1 MVPEGWE
8 QVQLGDI
15 ANFINGRGFKPHEW
29 GKEGLPIIRI
39 QNLNGSEEF
48 NYYSG
53 DYNPKILVETGSLLF
68 AWSGSR
74 GTSFGPHIWK
84 QRDGLLNYHTWLV
97 KFDEQS
103 IDKYFFY
110 YNLLGITTKIES
122 EAHGAAALVHTQ
134 KNRIVKFRTLLP
146 PLPEQKKIA
155 RILSTWDKA
164 IETVDKLIENSK
176 QQKKALM
183 QQLLTGK
190 KRLPGFSGEWK
201 EVRLGK
207 VATINP
213 KKSAKPEDGLVSFLP
228 MEAVSE
234 TAQLL
239 SLETKKYEEVSKGFS
254 AFSDGDV
261 LVAKIT
267 PCFEN
272 GKGAYVTNL
281 TNGIG
286 FGSTEFH
293 VIRTEQELF
302 SRFIYYITNSYEFR
316 FRGEANMQGSAGQ
329 RRVPTDF
336 LRAYPIALP
345 PIDEQKA
352 ICSILDAVSLTID
365 KLSNK
370 KEVLTHAKQALM
382 QQLLTGKRRVT
393 TSEQDFS
400 KEV

>member
-1 MVPEGWE
+1 
-8 QVQLGDI
+8 
-15 ANFINGRGFKPHEW
+15 
-29 GKEGLPIIRI
+29 
-39 QNLNGSEEF
+39 
-48 NYYSG
+48 
-53 DYNPKILVETGSLLF
+53 
-68 AWSGSR
+68 
-74 GTSFGPHIWK
+74 
-84 QRDGLLNYHTWLV
+84 
-97 KFDEQS
+97 
-103 IDKYFFY
+103 
-110 YNLLGITTKIES
+110 
-122 EAHGAAALVHTQ
+122 
-134 KNRIVKFRTLLP
+134 
-146 PLPEQKKIA
+146 
-155 RILSTWDKA
+155 
-164 IETVDKLIENSK
+164 VDKLIENSK

-293 VIRTEQELF
+293 VIRTEQELS

-393 TSEQDFS
+393 VGEHFS
-400 KEV
+400 